1 MSTPEND
8 KFSSN
13 AFAGTPLVRADLEAV
28 IEKTPFALMLGAQ
41 LEKYGEGSA
50 HLSVALR
57 PELTMHMGFAHGAV
71 IGFLADSA
79 CAWAAASVVGNVVT
93 SEYKLNLIAPGI
105 GERLRAE
112 GQVLKAAGRNLVCMA
127 NVYAITNE
135 KSTLVAVALATIA
148 RFK

>member
-1 MSTPEND
+1 MGTTPD
-8 KFSSN
+8 SN
-13 AFAGTPLVRADLEAV
+13 ANAVTPLARADLEAV
-28 IEKTPFALMLGAQ
+28 IQKTPFALLLGAK
-41 LEKYGEGSA
+41 LEEYGDGRA
-50 HLSVALR
+50 HLAVELK

-71 IGFLADSA
+71 VGFLADSA

-127 NVYAITNE
+127 NVYAVNQG

-148 RFK
+148 RFSR